1 MKKIK
6 FYTFQDIINWMSDN
20 VSIGSPYPERPHQ
33 EDVSDWFTAF
43 LDGSLLQYRIVGFKV
58 GSTIITSNM
67 IQGYINDLINI
78 VYNRHA
84 YDFIA
89 SNEKSFLEDFNE
101 DDDEEAV
108 EEALTKIINM
118 INNTAPKYIPLMYQY
133 VQNYENPFK
142 MLESIS
148 ESFNR
153 FNDTPQNVQD
163 EVDFNTEQYATTMGK
178 SKNVSQVDS
187 ASVLTHL
194 EELKD
199 KFRSVILDW
208 SNEFNRLFISELQLG
223 D

>member
-1 MKKIK
+1 
-6 FYTFQDIINWMSDN
+6 
-20 VSIGSPYPERPHQ
+20 
-33 EDVSDWFTAF
+33 
-43 LDGSLLQYRIVGFKV
+43 
-58 GSTIITSNM
+58 
-67 IQGYINDLINI
+67 
-78 VYNRHA
+78 
-84 YDFIA
+84 
-89 SNEKSFLEDFNE
+89 
-101 DDDEEAV
+101 
-108 EEALTKIINM
+108 M
-118 INNTAPKYIPLMYQY
+118 INNTAPKYIPLLYQY